1 MRVWRAAAIVTE
13 ADVERFGIG
22 NCFAVSEIDDAT
34 FARMQGR
41 SYKADCTLPRSELR
55 YLKVLHTDIEGRIRL
70 GELVCHRHVADDL
83 IEIFRTLYDL
93 RYPIERMVL
102 IDDYDADDGA
112 SMRANNSSAFNF
124 RYIRSSHSLSKHSLG
139 TAVDINPLYNPYV
152 RRVGGR
158 TVVDP
163 PEAAPYVD
171 RTRDFP
177 CKIERDDPCC
187 TSKRRCRS
195 DNEKEV
201 RIVGP
206 LFVFSAAACEA
217 RPGAGVQGTTGSL
230 SVRRPRT
237 IAGLRSGRLR
247 PRRLRRAAGP
257 PSDQC
262 DPNSRSLSEKL
273 SYSSLSAAIS
283 SRTG

>member
-1 MRVWRAAAIVTE
+1 MLLLLASGLLAPHGAGAQEGIEALRVWRAAAIVTE

-70 GELVCHRHVADDL
+70 GELVCHRHVVDDL

-187 TSKRRCRS
+187 REFRRHGFTWGGDWKS
-195 DNEKEV
+195 LKDYQHFEKALPE
-201 RIVGP
+201 R
-206 LFVFSAAACEA
+206 
-217 RPGAGVQGTTGSL
+217 Q
-230 SVRRPRT
+230 
-237 IAGLRSGRLR
+237 
-247 PRRLRRAAGP
+247 
-257 PSDQC
+257 
-262 DPNSRSLSEKL
+262 
-273 SYSSLSAAIS
+273 
-283 SRTG
+283 

>member
-1 MRVWRAAAIVTE
+1 MKTLRILLLASGLLASLPIALPAAAQEGDEALRSWRASAVVTA
-13 ADVERFGIG
+13 ADVERFGIDA
-22 NCFAVSEIDDAT
+22 CFSIGEIDDAT

-41 SYKADCTLPRSELR
+41 SYKAECPLPRSDLR
-55 YLKVLHTDIEGRIRL
+55 YVKVLHVDAEGRIRL
-70 GELVCHRHVADDL
+70 GELVCHRCVARDL
-83 IEIFRTLYDL
+83 VEIFRRLYDV

-124 RYIRSSHSLSKHSLG
+124 RYIQHSRSLSKHSLG

-177 CKIERDDPCC
+177 YKIERDDPCC
-187 TSKRRCRS
+187 REFLRHGFTWGGDWKSLK
-195 DNEKEV
+195 DYQHFEKALPD
-201 RIVGP
+201 R
-206 LFVFSAAACEA
+206 
-217 RPGAGVQGTTGSL
+217 
-230 SVRRPRT
+230 
-237 IAGLRSGRLR
+237 
-247 PRRLRRAAGP
+247 
-257 PSDQC
+257 
-262 DPNSRSLSEKL
+262 
-273 SYSSLSAAIS
+273 
-283 SRTG
+283 